1 MSEKVNPLI
10 KSVPYQ
16 IGRMMAVYAA
26 IQRDALGDVN
36 AGVVERYYGAAITAP
51 AMVLG
56 QLSKLCTHHLSKMEN
71 QKYAM
76 SFRKRLQAI
85 AMNITETPPATLTL
99 EEQGQFALGYYQEN
113 ADIYARKE
121 SRAAAKSDNTKR
133 GGESMSISNRY
144 EFLFFIQC
152 VDGNPNGDP
161 DMGNMPRVDP
171 QNMNGL
177 ITDVAIKR
185 RIRNYIAAAYDGR
198 PGMDIIVRSATNINK
213 YIAKAVTESGGDPK
227 KKDKQ
232 QVGKARAW
240 ACQNFYDVRTFG
252 AVLSTGANAGQVRGP
267 VQLTFARSLDAILP
281 LDISITRMAKAENVP
296 GAVTYE
302 DYQKWEDQQE
312 EDSLRT
318 DGSQAADLLRPVRG
332 SWLCQRQSGGRQ
344 ERHRLWRGR
353 SQGVV

>member
-1 MSEKVNPLI
+1 
-10 KSVPYQ
+10 
-16 IGRMMAVYAA
+16 
-26 IQRDALGDVN
+26 
-36 AGVVERYYGAAITAP
+36 
-51 AMVLG
+51 
-56 QLSKLCTHHLSKMEN
+56 
-71 QKYAM
+71 
-76 SFRKRLQAI
+76 
-85 AMNITETPPATLTL
+85 
-99 EEQGQFALGYYQEN
+99 
-113 ADIYARKE
+113 
-121 SRAAAKSDNTKR
+121 
-133 GGESMSISNRY
+133 MSISSRY

-171 QNMNGL
+171 QDMHGL

-185 RIRNYIAAAYDGR
+185 RIRNYIAAAYDGK

-213 YIAKAVTESGGDPK
+213 YIARAVTESGGDPK

-240 ACQNFYDVRTFG
+240 ACQNFFDVRTFG

-281 LDISITRMAKAENVP
+281 LDISITRMAVADAAS

-312 EDSLRT
+312 EAKLRT
-318 DGSQAADLLRPVRG
+318 MGRKQLISYGLYQARGFVSANLADDAGGTGFGEGDLNALFEAILGMYEHDRSASKGQMSVIAPLIIFRHSGTDSDLEQRARQARLGCAPAHELFDLVKAEKKPDVSYPRNYTDYTLKVDLGGAPAGVDVGFLTAPSAPIQWNRLPEDCPWLR
-332 SWLCQRQSGGRQ
+332 
-344 ERHRLWRGR
+344 
-353 SQGVV
+353 